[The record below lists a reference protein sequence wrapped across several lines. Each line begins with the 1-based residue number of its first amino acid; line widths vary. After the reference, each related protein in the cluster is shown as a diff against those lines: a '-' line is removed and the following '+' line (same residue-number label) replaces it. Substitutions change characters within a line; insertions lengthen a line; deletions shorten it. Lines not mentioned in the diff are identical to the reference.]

1 MDPFCNIFKDFFK
14 LSFQLRRDIKA
25 IPRTAR
31 AIAHGQ
37 KIFCSINIDKSRGE
51 EIFGIPRWP
60 FELPAN
66 QRSQSSLVGQIGCAG

>member
-31 AIAHGQ
+31 AIAQGQ
-37 KIFCSINIDKSRGE
+37 KYALLYQMLTLYSFFSVSEDGTLI
-51 EIFGIPRWP
+51 
-60 FELPAN
+60 
-66 QRSQSSLVGQIGCAG
+66 SSVS